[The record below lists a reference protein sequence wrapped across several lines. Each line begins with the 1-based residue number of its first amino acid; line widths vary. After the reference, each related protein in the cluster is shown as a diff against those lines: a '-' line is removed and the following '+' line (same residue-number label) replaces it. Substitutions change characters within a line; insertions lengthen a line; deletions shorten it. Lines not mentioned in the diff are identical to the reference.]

1 MFTEIK
7 SPILLITG
15 RTQIRQILF
24 IPMVMHPPPKA
35 FEKRKF
41 KPQINKVKS
50 VIFKCTISEILS
62 HNIVSENTLEEGKP
76 TTRTI
81 NLKGITKYEK

>member
-15 RTQIRQILF
+15 RTQIRQILL
-24 IPMVMHPPPKA
+24 IPMVMHSPPTKA

-76 TTRTI
+76 TRTI